1 MQLVEGDLHRPAA
14 LRQLVSGCAGV
25 IHAAGAVRG
34 ASQADFDRINVAGT
48 ANLLTALSSQAP
60 GARLLMLSSLAARE
74 PQLSWYAASKRGG
87 ESLLE
92 KASQLDW
99 VILRPPAVYGPGDRE
114 MLPVFQWMSRGIA
127 LVPGDPAARIS
138 LIHVS
143 DLVVAIGSCL
153 RSKACTHQTL
163 ALCDGTPG
171 GYDWPEMA
179 AIAGAVWGRKVRL
192 WQVPAWLLDSV
203 ARINIPLMARTVK
216 KLLPMP
222 ILGNVAAFSSSPS
235 SEPLIIIQRRKSSL
249 DFSAS
254 SVYQSISSKEEPA
267 SWKEVMPLLRHS
279 CWARP
284 MHLSHSCFFCSGLS
298 VARNSP

>member
-153 RSKACTHQTL
+153 RSEACTHQTL

-171 GYDWPEMA
+171 GYDWREMA

-203 ARINIPLMARTVK
+203 ARINILGARVTGAAPMLTPAKLRELRHPDWVVDNAAITVK
-216 KLLPMP
+216 TAWEPRTDLR
-222 ILGNVAAFSSSPS
+222 LG
-235 SEPLIIIQRRKSSL
+235 LQQLRKAEL
-249 DFSAS
+249 
-254 SVYQSISSKEEPA
+254 
-267 SWKEVMPLLRHS
+267 
-279 CWARP
+279 
-284 MHLSHSCFFCSGLS
+284 
-298 VARNSP
+298 